1 MPMIY
6 PYGQAIDVPDRE
18 SFYRVMDQ
26 YKKQVLASGGNS
38 SDFVQQFSNNPFGV
52 SAQEIQGRVG
62 AFASVNPDSLG
73 GSSGGSYGGSYGGG
87 SAPAYIRGSLQDK
100 IDALN
105 NLYNVL
111 TNDINT
117 LTQERRGQLEEG
129 YGTQT
134 KELQGQYEK
143 NQGILPWSFAAR
155 NTRYSSDYENA
166 QQDAAD
172 VYNKNQTAIA
182 KDKETKLADLGRTY
196 AGQIASIDSG
206 RSALG
211 GVNPNFYGTQADFD
225 SARSNFDRQL
235 SDLST
240 QRAGLGTT
248 QGYLGK
254 LASIAPVQT
263 TGVSD
268 LQAQLQKLSQSSI
281 PGFAKQ
287 TIAQG
292 LIKQSGGNE
301 KELSDYFETITAG
314 QNKTPLG

>member
-6 PYGQAIDVPDRE
+6 PYGQAINVPDRE

-26 YKKQVLASGGNS
+26 YKQQILASGGDS
-38 SDFVQQFSNNPFGV
+38 GDFVQQFSNNPFGV

-62 AFASVNPDSLG
+62 AFASVNPDAG
-73 GSSGGSYGGSYGGG
+73 GGGGSYGGGGGYGG

-105 NLYNVL
+105 NLYNIL

-117 LTQERRGQLEEG
+117 LTQERRGKLEEG
-129 YGTQT
+129 YGAQT
-134 KELQGQYEK
+134 KDLQGQYEK
-143 NQGILPWSFAAR
+143 NQGVLPWAFAAR
-155 NTRYSSDYENA
+155 NSRYSSDYENA

-172 VYNKNQTAIA
+172 TYNRNLQTIS
-182 KDKETKLADLGRTY
+182 KDKEEKLAELGRTY
-196 AGQIASIDSG
+196 SQQIAGIDAG

-225 SARSNFDRQL
+225 NARSGFDRQI

-254 LASIAPVQT
+254 LSSIAPVQT
-263 TGVSD
+263 TGVAD

-292 LIKQSGGNE
+292 LIKQSGQNE
-301 KELSDYFETITAG
+301 KELNDYFETITAG

>member
-1 MPMIY
+1 MAINPELI
-6 PYGQAIDVPDRE
+6 PSFASKQAIYDYIGKIAGQYSPEMADEIAHRLAGQGGGYAYGM
-18 SFYRVMDQ
+18 SFQELQGLTRDSAAQAGGYPGGGAGG
-26 YKKQVLASGGNS
+26 ASG
-38 SDFVQQFSNNPFGV
+38 
-52 SAQEIQGRVG
+52 
-62 AFASVNPDSLG
+62 
-73 GSSGGSYGGSYGGG
+73 
-87 SAPAYIRGSLQDK
+87 PAYIRGSLQDK

-254 LASIAPVQT
+254 LSSIAPVQT
-263 TGVSD
+263 TGVAD

>member
-1 MPMIY
+1 MAVNPELI
-6 PYGQAIDVPDRE
+6 PSLASKQAIYDYVGKIAGQYSPEMADEIAHRLAGQGGGYAYGM
-18 SFYRVMDQ
+18 SFQELQGLTRDNAAQ
-26 YKKQVLASGGNS
+26 AGGAYT
-38 SDFVQQFSNNPFGV
+38 G
-52 SAQEIQGRVG
+52 GG
-62 AFASVNPDSLG
+62 YG
-73 GSSGGSYGGSYGGG
+73 GSS
-87 SAPAYIRGSLQDK
+87 PAYIRGSLQDK

-105 NLYNVL
+105 NLYNIL

-117 LTQERRGQLEEG
+117 LTQERRGKLEEG
-129 YGTQT
+129 YGAQT
-134 KELQGQYEK
+134 KDLQGQYEK
-143 NQGILPWSFAAR
+143 NQGVLPWAFAAR
-155 NTRYSSDYENA
+155 NSRYSSDYENA

-172 VYNKNQTAIA
+172 TYNRNLQTIS
-182 KDKETKLADLGRTY
+182 KDKEEKLAELGRTY
-196 AGQIASIDSG
+196 SQQIAGIDSG

-225 SARSNFDRQL
+225 NARAGFDRQI

-254 LASIAPVQT
+254 LSSIAPVQT
-263 TGVSD
+263 TGVAD

-292 LIKQSGGNE
+292 LIKQSGQNE
-301 KELSDYFETITAG
+301 KELNDYFETITAG

>member
-6 PYGQAIDVPDRE
+6 PFGQAIDVANKDQ
-18 SFYRVMDQ
+18 FYQAVQ
-26 YKKQVLASGGNS
+26 QAIQAGHS
-38 SDFVQQFSNNPFGV
+38 SADVAQQFSNNPFGV
-52 SAQEIQGRVG
+52 SAQEIGG
-62 AFASVNPDSLG
+62 FASSAGAAANI
-73 GSSGGSYGGSYGGG
+73 GSSGYGGTSGGSGGGG

-100 IDALN
+100 IDQLN

-196 AGQIASIDSG
+196 SGQIASIDSG

-211 GVNPNFYGTQADFD
+211 GVNPNFYGTQGDFD
-225 SARSNFDRQL
+225 AARGNFDRQL